1 MSVQV
6 NVHKAK
12 TDLSRLIARALAGEE
27 VIVCRAGTP
36 VVRLAP
42 IRQERVPGSA
52 RGKVRILPDFDAPL
66 PEEELAAFESPAS
79 FPSRD

>member
-12 TDLSRLIARALAGEE
+12 TDLSRLIVRALAGEE
-27 VIVCRAGTP
+27 IIVCRAGTP

-42 IRQERVPGSA
+42 IRKERLPGSA
-52 RGKVRILPDFDAPL
+52 RGKVRIPPGFDAPL